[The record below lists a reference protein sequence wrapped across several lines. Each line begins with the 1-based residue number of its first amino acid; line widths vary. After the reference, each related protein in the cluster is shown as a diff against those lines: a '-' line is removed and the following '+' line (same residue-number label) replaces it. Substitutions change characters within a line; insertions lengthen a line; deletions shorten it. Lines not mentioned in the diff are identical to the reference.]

1 MTADVLQNTA
11 ETPSAGAVEIL
22 EPISRQVPN
31 TSAEAGIP
39 RAVGSGF
46 GIRSRQRRVPVGG
59 NMRLTIAVKIFGV
72 AVGLLVLMGA
82 AAVLSLRM
90 TRTVDN
96 QLVIVDQNYF
106 PAYVSLANANIRS
119 VEESAY
125 IRRVII
131 ALMQSP
137 RDQAKVDNLNQLAAT
152 AAKGSDDEL
161 AAARQHINQQIADP
175 LDFNDNVALAR
186 LDTRIEFIQ
195 EIRKKYESVHQ
206 ELLDAA
212 NGKTTVDDEN
222 SPEVARWLNE
232 LDRMRDDIDRRLDGV
247 RSDMRQLAGNA
258 IVGTRNYQMSVVDIG
273 LALLVIAGLLGIT
286 VAAAVT
292 MGLVRPVRRLL
303 AGTAAVEQGALDT
316 VVPVTSQDEVGRLT
330 HAFNN
335 MVSELR
341 KKAQIRET
349 FGKYVDPRIVTG
361 LLDRPELTGPQGS
374 RREMTILFCDM
385 KSFTS
390 FSEGMTPTGLVNVL
404 NRYLTVISEPVRNNR
419 GIIDKYIGD
428 AVMAYWGPPFTGAE
442 EQARLACL
450 AALEQLAALPAFQAE
465 LPDLMGVRRGLP
477 QVSIRVGIA
486 TGEVVVGS
494 IGSEQTRS
502 YTVIG
507 DTVNFASRLEG
518 AGKAYGTEVL
528 ISEVTQRLAADAVE
542 TREIDTVLVVGKT
555 EPERIFELLGRKG
568 EVSADTLELR
578 DAFEAALVSYR
589 AQAWAEAESGF
600 QKCLA
605 TEPEDRPSQ
614 VFLVRIAHFRE
625 QPPGADWNGAW
636 ALETK

>member
-1 MTADVLQNTA
+1 MG
-11 ETPSAGAVEIL
+11 GAM
-22 EPISRQVPN
+22 
-31 TSAEAGIP
+31 
-39 RAVGSGF
+39 RATIAFKVF
-46 GIRSRQRRVPVGG
+46 GI
-59 NMRLTIAVKIFGV
+59 

-82 AAVLSLRM
+82 AALLSLRM
-90 TRTVDN
+90 TQTVDN

-119 VEESAY
+119 VEESAF
-125 IRRVII
+125 IRRMILAMMERPSDEAKI
-131 ALMQSP
+131 ADLHQ
-137 RDQAKVDNLNQLAAT
+137 RAQAAAR
-152 AAKGSDDEL
+152 ASDDEL
-161 AAARQHINQQIADP
+161 VAARAHINEQIADP

-195 EIRKKYESVHQ
+195 EIRKQYERVHQ
-206 ELLDAA
+206 ELAGVA
-212 NGKTTVDDEN
+212 TKKTTVADEN
-222 SPEVARWLNE
+222 SPEVARWLSE
-232 LDRMRDDIDRRLDGV
+232 LDRIRDDIDRRLDSV
-247 RSDMRQLAGNA
+247 RSEMRHLAGNA
-258 IVGTRNYQMSVVDIG
+258 IVGTRDYQMRVVEIG
-273 LALLVIAGLLGIT
+273 LVLLVIAALLGIT
-286 VAAAVT
+286 VAGAVT
-292 MGLVRPVRRLL
+292 VGLVRPVRRLL
-303 AGTAAVEQGALDT
+303 AGTAAVERGMLDT
-316 VVPVTSQDEVGRLT
+316 VVPVTSKDEVGRLT

-335 MVSELR
+335 MVGELR
-341 KKAQIRET
+341 VKAQIRET
-349 FGKYVDPRIVTG
+349 FGKYVDPRIVAG
-361 LLDRPELTGPQGS
+361 LIDRPELTGAQGS

-390 FSEGMTPTGLVNVL
+390 FSEGMTPAGLVNVL
-404 NRYLTVISEPVRNNR
+404 NRYLSVISEPVRNNR

-442 EQARLACL
+442 EQARLACM
-450 AALEQLAALPAFQAE
+450 AALEQLAALPSFQAE

-518 AGKAYGTEVL
+518 AGKAYGTHVL
-528 ISEVTQRLAADAVE
+528 ISEATQRLAADAIE

-568 EVSADTLELR
+568 EVPAAKLELR

-589 AQAWAEAESGF
+589 AQAWEEAEAGF
-600 QKCLA
+600 RKCLEI
-605 TEPEDRPSQ
+605 EPEDGPSD
-614 VFLVRIAHFRE
+614 VFLARVAHFRE
-625 QPPGADWNGAW
+625 HPPAPGWNGEW